1 MKLVET
7 FISRINPTPAAASAV
22 SQYCAWQTG
31 HYGVEFV
38 PTAGDDVDLRSY
50 LLKLQTSGAAR
61 DELKQQTAA
70 LRQFY
75 AWANSTGVITGSPF
89 DDYDFEQ
96 PLLVGEQDGYRPQ
109 PLPDDLHKRENERL
123 VGLAQIAEALNKSV
137 DIQEAID
144 NTLRV
149 LLDVMNL
156 QTGWVSMLT
165 GSHLSILPAG
175 VSATQAFK
183 LAAAFGLP
191 PALEREDRR
200 LLRQPP
206 PCHCQQLL
214 SIGRLTRAVNI
225 VECSRLRN
233 ASLTVGDGR
242 GLRFHASVPLVS
254 RRKPVGI
261 INVAAEDWR
270 SLSQA
275 DLHFLSAVG
284 EQLVIALERAHF
296 YEVAE
301 SRRLSLE
308 EELKVAREVQTGLM
322 PHQKPEIPGYSLA
335 FAWSPAR
342 EVGGDFYNIFPL
354 DQGRW
359 GLVVG
364 DVAGKGTAAAL
375 YMTMIHSLIL
385 SGILRNPSLSAVM
398 VEVNRTVL
406 QQISSVM
413 FVSVF
418 LAVLDPGRHTF
429 RYVNAGHNPPLVR
442 RASGI
447 LEGLSGTGGV
457 VGLFIDQQWNEGEI
471 SLGGGDAIVLYTDGV
486 TEATGL
492 KDEFYGEERLS
503 ASIKAVSGKAND
515 LLAQL
520 QVNLNSFT
528 MGETQQDDITV
539 LIVSKD

>member
-1 MKLVET
+1 M
-7 FISRINPTPAAASAV
+7 
-22 SQYCAWQTG
+22 
-31 HYGVEFV
+31 
-38 PTAGDDVDLRSY
+38 
-50 LLKLQTSGAAR
+50 
-61 DELKQQTAA
+61 
-70 LRQFY
+70 
-75 AWANSTGVITGSPF
+75 
-89 DDYDFEQ
+89 
-96 PLLVGEQDGYRPQ
+96 
-109 PLPDDLHKRENERL
+109 
-123 VGLAQIAEALNKSV
+123 
-137 DIQEAID
+137 
-144 NTLRV
+144 
-149 LLDVMNL
+149 
-156 QTGWVSMLT
+156 
-165 GSHLSILPAG
+165 
-175 VSATQAFK
+175 
-183 LAAAFGLP
+183 
-191 PALEREDRR
+191 
-200 LLRQPP
+200 
-206 PCHCQQLL
+206 
-214 SIGRLTRAVNI
+214 
-225 VECSRLRN
+225 
-233 ASLTVGDGR
+233 
-242 GLRFHASVPLVS
+242 
-254 RRKPVGI
+254 
-261 INVAAEDWR
+261 
-270 SLSQA
+270 
-275 DLHFLSAVG
+275 
-284 EQLVIALERAHF
+284 
-296 YEVAE
+296 
-301 SRRLSLE
+301 
-308 EELKVAREVQTGLM
+308 
-322 PHQKPEIPGYSLA
+322 
-335 FAWSPAR
+335 
-342 EVGGDFYNIFPL
+342 
-354 DQGRW
+354 
-359 GLVVG
+359 VG

-520 QVNLNSFT
+520 EVNLNSFT